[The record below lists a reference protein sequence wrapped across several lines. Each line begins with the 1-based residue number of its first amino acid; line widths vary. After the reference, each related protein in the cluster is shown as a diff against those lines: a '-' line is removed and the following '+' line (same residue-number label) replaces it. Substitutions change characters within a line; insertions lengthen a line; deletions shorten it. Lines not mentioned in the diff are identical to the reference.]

1 MKYIK
6 MHLLRTAL
14 AKRFNFPLKSFFI
27 SSIILYST
35 SLYLTLDEFSLYCK
49 HKDKTDAFI

>member
-27 SSIILYST
+27 SSIILYSI
-35 SLYLTLDEFSLYCK
+35 SLYLTLDEFSLYYK

>member
-14 AKRFNFPLKSFFI
+14 AKHFNFPLKSFFI
-27 SSIILYST
+27 SSIILHST
-35 SLYLTLDEFSLYCK
+35 SLYLTLD
-49 HKDKTDAFI
+49 